1 MGFEVSS
8 DYGYVILVLP
18 ATWVI
23 MNFLAL
29 NVMKARKKYNVEY
42 PNLYSNNHNFNC
54 VQRAH
59 QNTLENL
66 PFFIMFLLT
75 GGLMFPK
82 LCAASGVLYLISRLV
97 YAHGYYTG
105 DPAKRNYGA
114 FGYAGLITLIVCT
127 VITGLNMLGLV

>member
-1 MGFEVSS
+1 MGFDIPSE
-8 DYGYVILVLP
+8 YGYVILVLP
-18 ATWVI
+18 ATWIVLTI
-23 MNFLAL
+23 LAM
-29 NVMKARKKYNVEY
+29 NVMKARKKYKVEY

-66 PFFIMFLLT
+66 TFFIMFLLA
-75 GGLMFPK
+75 GGLQFPK

-97 YAHGYYTG
+97 YAYGYYTG

-114 FGYAGLITLIVCT
+114 FGYIGLMTLIVCT
-127 VITGLNMLGLV
+127 VITGLNMLGWV